1 MGGERGQQGRPV
13 ISISRLVIAGLVV
26 VVMEGLTIS
35 DDITGVFYGS

>member
-13 ISISRLVIAGLVV
+13 ISISRLVIAGLGVV
-26 VVMEGLTIS
+26 TEGLAIS